1 MATLATRKLGVWTTK
16 KTNSSKKTFEKNAT
30 KLIYL
35 RWFFSFCSR
44 TVTQQIQHP
53 LRPPE
58 KSFKTKMVWQQQN
71 KIFFLGT
78 KTASSPFVKILQKT
92 TTAGFVCLFVSSFSA
107 KSGRLKKSEQ
117 ANRHNR
123 NFFNKK
129 VYRVRLKWSSKP
141 TKKIKF
147 KDEW

>member
-1 MATLATRKLGVWTTK
+1 
-16 KTNSSKKTFEKNAT
+16 
-30 KLIYL
+30 
-35 RWFFSFCSR
+35 
-44 TVTQQIQHP
+44 
-53 LRPPE
+53 
-58 KSFKTKMVWQQQN
+58 MVWQQQN

-92 TTAGFVCLFVSSFSA
+92 TTAGFVCLFRLFFA

-141 TKKIKF
+141 KKKSNLKMNGKPRTDKMTVVTKYRESLGQGKLGLGFLSEIQIGSIICKYIVRSQH
-147 KDEW
+147 